1 MAVLAS
7 WLSARKANVAVGG
20 KFSRDMVLRDM
31 VYQGIVLGPP
41 LWNLFFE
48 DAAIAI
54 RFNEFCEIV
63 FADDL
68 NAYKAFE
75 LDTGNEVMFYDL
87 KNCQC
92 EVHNWG
98 KANQVSF
105 DASKESMHILAL
117 RNCVGPNFRL
127 LGVPFD
133 NALRMNAAIVE
144 IVGSAPLKKE
154 AILRTARYFNDGELV
169 QFYRSTL
176 LSFFE

>member
-1 MAVLAS
+1 MPADILAVLTS

-31 VYQGIVLGPP
+31 VYQGAVLGPP

-48 DAAIAI
+48 DAATAI
-54 RFNEFCEIV
+54 RFHEFCEIV
-63 FADDL
+63 VADDF

-75 LDTGNEVMFYDL
+75 FDAGNEAMFSDL
-87 KNCQC
+87 KNYQC

-117 RNCVGPNFRL
+117 KNCEGPTFRV

-133 NALRMNAAIVE
+133 NALRMNDAIVE
-144 IVGSAPLKKE
+144 SVGSASLKMG
-154 AILRTARYFNDGELV
+154 AIL
-169 QFYRSTL
+169 
-176 LSFFE
+176 